1 MSKKSRKRTQNRSK
15 KQPVKFHSSKGGSA
29 YAFPYLKRGTP
40 LPQIRA
46 AEQDKLAEQE
56 ALAFELGAYDDEIEA
71 AHRELDEKVLTPST
85 SMDFWV
91 SALDTPEDVVA
102 RVNNFPEILRQ
113 ELIHDMLEPT
123 SMSEKSDPRIRAIA
137 GAALWLLLYKNN
149 PICTPTGR
157 QFRKGR
163 PRKCTEAPE
172 DAPKRARPDLTITPE
187 DEERWQE

>member
-1 MSKKSRKRTQNRSK
+1 MSKKSRLRKQKRSK
-15 KQPVKFHSSKGGSA
+15 HQPMKFISSRGGSA

-40 LPQIRA
+40 LRQIRS

-56 ALAFELGAYDDEIEA
+56 ALAFELGAFDDEIEA
-71 AHRELDEKVLTPST
+71 EHRALDEDLLTPST

-102 RVNNFPEILRQ
+102 RVNQFPDLLRH

-123 SMSEKSDPRIRAIA
+123 SMSEKSDPRVRAIA
-137 GAALWLLLYKNN
+137 GAALWLLLYKDD
-149 PICTPTGR
+149 PLCTPTGR
-157 QFRKGR
+157 ARRGR

>member
-1 MSKKSRKRTQNRSK
+1 MSKKSRLRKQKRSK
-15 KQPVKFHSSKGGSA
+15 HQPMKFISSNGGSA

-40 LPQIRA
+40 LRQIRA

-56 ALAFELGAYDDEIEA
+56 ALAFELGAFDDEIEA
-71 AHRELDEKVLTPST
+71 EHRALDEHLLTPST

-102 RVNNFPEILRQ
+102 RVNQFPELLRQ

-123 SMSEKSDPRIRAIA
+123 SMSEKTDPRVRAIA
-137 GAALWLLLYKNN
+137 GAALWLLLYKDD

-157 QFRKGR
+157 ARRGR

-172 DAPKRARPDLTITPE
+172 DAPKRARLDLTITPE

>member
-1 MSKKSRKRTQNRSK
+1 MSKKSRLRKQKRSK
-15 KQPVKFHSSKGGSA
+15 HQPMKFISSRGGSA

-40 LPQIRA
+40 LRQIRS

-56 ALAFELGAYDDEIEA
+56 ALAFELGAFDDEIEA
-71 AHRELDEKVLTPST
+71 EHRALDEDLLTPST

-102 RVNNFPEILRQ
+102 RVNQFPELLRQ

-123 SMSEKSDPRIRAIA
+123 SMSEKSDPRVRAIA
-137 GAALWLLLYKNN
+137 GAALWLLLYKDD
-149 PICTPTGR
+149 PLCTPTGR
-157 QFRKGR
+157 ARRGR

-172 DAPKRARPDLTITPE
+172 DAPKRARPDLTITTE